1 MNNTDPCKFV
11 VALGFAA
18 ALVTLAIKADDSG
31 VKKVLTHTADACNSA
46 ECRRKSFQVY
56 LA

>member
-18 ALVTLAIKADDSG
+18 ALVILAVKADGSG
-31 VKKVLTHTADACNSA
+31 AKEVLTHTADACK
-46 ECRRKSFQVY
+46 E
-56 LA
+56 

>member
-18 ALVTLAIKADDSG
+18 TLVILAVKADGSG
-31 VKKVLTHTADACNSA
+31 AKEVLTHTADACKEWAITARSQ
-46 ECRRKSFQVY
+46 C
-56 LA
+56 